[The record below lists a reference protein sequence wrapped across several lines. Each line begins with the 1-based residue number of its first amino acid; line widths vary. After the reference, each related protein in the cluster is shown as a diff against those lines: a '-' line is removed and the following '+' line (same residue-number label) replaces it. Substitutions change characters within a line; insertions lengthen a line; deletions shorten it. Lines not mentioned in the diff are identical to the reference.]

1 MVGMMA
7 RLWVTGKGLSKV
19 VMLVGMLVTEQLAGE
34 LAAWKDF
41 YLVLWMVAVK
51 DSRTAAVV
59 AAESV
64 GSLAGWKGE

>member
-1 MVGMMA
+1 MMA
-7 RLWVTGKGLSKV
+7 TLWVIGKGLWKV
-19 VMLVGMLVTEQLAGE
+19 VMLVDMLVTEQLAGE

-51 DSRTAAVV
+51 DSRKAAVL

-64 GSLAGWKGE
+64 GSLVGWKGE